1 MNTVDEIYE
10 LIKKDNSQNTLNNN
24 VDLFIRFYYQEMSMY
39 YGSYKVKEIYKYLL
53 TVDVDEEIF
62 PTLKSNIFEDFN
74 RYEIQ
79 ITQAFYMGGFQ
90 INDSV
95 IEKLYD
101 KAESIVVSA
110 NPGKKDYT
118 IEIIEISTLALIILS
133 TGIILIKR
141 KVLG

>member
-1 MNTVDEIYE
+1 MVSKILSNQDDI
-10 LIKKDNSQNTLNNN
+10 DLNNESE
-24 VDLFIRFYYQEMSMY
+24 I
-39 YGSYKVKEIYKYLL
+39 VKII
-53 TVDVDEEIF
+53 DE
-62 PTLKSNIFEDFN
+62 ND
-74 RYEIQ
+74 
-79 ITQAFYMGGFQ
+79 GGTS
-90 INDSV
+90 IHPV